1 MRTLAPESLREEVGQ
16 RLIFAAL
23 AALALAGDPASV
35 KEFTSTRIYIYIYE
49 YIYIHM
55 CSSCALLALANT
67 CASASLVEMERS
79 VLLPTRAP
87 PGEGFFLLGKT
98 RFQRRPVLPRWWYE
112 YIALRFFPA
121 WIPNNR
127 MAQVADAQNA

>member
-35 KEFTSTRIYIYIYE
+35 KEFTSTRIYVYMSIYI
-49 YIYIHM
+49 